1 MPAFFAS
8 EGMPFWNELRTYDLD
23 RSSDFY
29 RGLFG
34 WEIDSADNSADS
46 SSHSSGYY
54 YARKQGMP
62 IAGIISVAPDV
73 GNTAQ
78 HQSNQ
83 WMLSFLTDDVRAVA
97 DRSRDHGGTAGKPVD
112 GPRGPMVAATDIVG
126 AQLGFIHPASEPFIA
141 GGEPGTPVWHELA
154 AILPD
159 GVGIDDVATYYTQVA
174 RWNTMRHGEGA
185 HTVITAVSEG
195 GAYAGV
201 WFPGEQGAVELNASE
216 SRWTTYFGVDNIVDA
231 AEYAQV
237 HGGDIIVQPQ
247 NTEFGQIA
255 ILADPTGAPLTVCE
269 APEHVEEPHEGDNI
283 FG

>member
-29 RGLFG
+29 QGLFG
-34 WEIDSADNSADS
+34 WDIDSADN
-46 SSHSSGYY
+46 SGYY

-62 IAGIISVAPDV
+62 IAGIIPVTDD
-73 GNTAQ
+73 TAS
-78 HQSNQ
+78 HQPNQ

-97 DRSRDHGGTAGKPVD
+97 HRSREYGGTAGEPVD

-154 AILPD
+154 AILPE
-159 GVGIDDVATYYTQVA
+159 GVSIDDVATYYTQVTQ
-174 RWNTMRHGEGA
+174 WSTMRHGEGA

-201 WFPGEQGAVELNASE
+201 WFPGERSRRSE
-216 SRWTTYFGVDNIVDA
+216 RVRVPVDDVFWGRKHCQRRRVCPGTRWGHYRPA
-231 AEYAQV
+231 AK
-237 HGGDIIVQPQ
+237 HRIWPDR
-247 NTEFGQIA
+247 
-255 ILADPTGAPLTVCE
+255 DSC
-269 APEHVEEPHEGDNI
+269 
-283 FG
+283 

>member
-29 RGLFG
+29 QGLFG
-34 WEIDSADNSADS
+34 WDIDSADN
-46 SSHSSGYY
+46 SGYY

-62 IAGIISVAPDV
+62 IAGIIPVTDD
-73 GNTAQ
+73 TAS
-78 HQSNQ
+78 HQPNQ

-97 DRSRDHGGTAGKPVD
+97 HRSREYGGTAGEPVD
-112 GPRGPMVAATDIVG
+112 GTRGPMVAATDIVG

-154 AILPD
+154 AILPE
-159 GVGIDDVATYYTQVA
+159 GVSIDDVATYYTQVTQ
-174 RWNTMRHGEGA
+174 WSTMRHGEGA

-201 WFPGEQGAVELNASE
+201 WFPGEQGAAEVNASE
-216 SRWTTYFGVDNIVDA
+216 SRWTTYFGVANIVNA
-231 AEYAQV
+231 AEYAQE

-247 NTEFGQIA
+247 NTELGRIA
-255 ILADPTGAPLTVCE
+255 ILADPTGAPVTVCE

-283 FG
+283 FS